1 MNYCNVKKNIMG
13 KEREVR
19 DYVKL
24 ANSAY
29 QKKERQKLI
38 KEVGGPL
45 LALGGLILNHW
56 LNKKKK

>member
-1 MNYCNVKKNIMG
+1 MG

-19 DYVKL
+19 DFVKI
-24 ANSAY
+24 ANSGY
-29 QKKERQKLI
+29 QKKERQELI

>member
-1 MNYCNVKKNIMG
+1 MG

-19 DYVKL
+19 DFVKM
-24 ANSAY
+24 ANSDY
-29 QKKERQKLI
+29 QKRERQELT
-38 KEVGGPL
+38 KEIGGPL

>member
-38 KEVGGPL
+38 RVYV
-45 LALGGLILNHW
+45 I
-56 LNKKKK
+56 

>member
-1 MNYCNVKKNIMG
+1 MG

-19 DYVKL
+19 DFVKM
-24 ANSAY
+24 ANSGY
-29 QKKERQKLI
+29 QKRGKQELA
-38 KEVGGPL
+38 KEVGGSL